1 MEKLDLLAIRDKITA
16 LDSELLSLLAQRRQ
30 LSTEVAQFKLNTHR
44 PIRDKI
50 RERELLELLIE
61 KGKRWIR
68 WLLYQP
74 YFPNDHRR
82 FGAHAA
88 SHFTATP

>member
-44 PIRDKI
+44 PIRDKN

-61 KGKRWIR
+61 KGKNVGLDGFYISRIFQMIIEDSV
-68 WLLYQP
+68 LTQQAIL
-74 YFPNDHRR
+74 
-82 FGAHAA
+82 
-88 SHFTATP
+88 